1 MVNKVMKVL
10 VSTILIVIVVGCAKD
25 NEEGPIETA
34 IKLKQSI
41 SLNSYEKF
49 QSLFFEQRKS
59 KATRELFNQL
69 RELDDSKADYKSY
82 SLVTLGNGQMIL
94 VNHAPGGDYQIQD
107 VIIVSDEMKPLLEKM
122 INP

>member
-1 MVNKVMKVL
+1 
-10 VSTILIVIVVGCAKD
+10 
-25 NEEGPIETA
+25 
-34 IKLKQSI
+34 LKQSI

-59 KATRELFNQL
+59 KATKELFN
-69 RELDDSKADYKSY
+69 
-82 SLVTLGNGQMIL
+82 L

-122 INP
+122 INPNSVNAVQNNEGQTIK